1 MTSLLQHGRRRRAGH
16 PCSAFFGSAKRRPRV
31 ARRRARSLANFAC
44 RAFARKGERF
54 PADVNAGFDKLR
66 PRHRVAHTTIRPYHP
81 TDEDGSQTQLCATQ
95 PTPAPPL
102 ATPTP
107 QLPSSRP
114 RTGCRLPC
122 CCAPTER
129 SYQRVEM
136 ARAAA
141 SAPTAASK
149 SVVALSIRSPTGP
162 PCRQARS
169 APSERSQ

>member
-1 MTSLLQHGRRRRAGH
+1 MTSLLRLGRRRRAGH

-31 ARRRARSLANFAC
+31 ARRRARSLAKLV
-44 RAFARKGERF
+44 ARGRGGVS
-54 PADVNAGFDKLR
+54 ADL
-66 PRHRVAHTTIRPYHP
+66 PEEIETHHCVAHTATRTYDP
-81 TDEDGSQTQLCATQ
+81 TDANGSQTQPGATQ